1 MFQEIERKGKNMI
14 RDLIWRTFKMEELI
28 LEEVDMPF
36 LLEIW
41 DIYFKCL
48 WEEEWVEWVEWVVE
62 EEEVE
67 VEDFQVGIF
76 ILEVQVKE
84 NSSLSDL
91 AEKL

>member
-14 RDLIWRTFKMEELI
+14 RDLIWKTFKMEELI
-28 LEEVDMPF
+28 SAEVDIPL

-48 WEEEWVEWVEWVVE
+48 WEEEWVEWVVE
-62 EEEVE
+62 EEEA
-67 VEDFQVGIF
+67 EDFQVGIF

>member
-1 MFQEIERKGKNMI
+1 MI

-28 LEEVDMPF
+28 LEVEVDIP
-36 LLEIW
+36 LVVKIW

-48 WEEEWVEWVEWVVE
+48 WEEEWVEWVVE
-62 EEEVE
+62 EEEEAE
-67 VEDFQVGIF
+67 VGDFQVRIF
-76 ILEVQVKE
+76 ILEVRVKE